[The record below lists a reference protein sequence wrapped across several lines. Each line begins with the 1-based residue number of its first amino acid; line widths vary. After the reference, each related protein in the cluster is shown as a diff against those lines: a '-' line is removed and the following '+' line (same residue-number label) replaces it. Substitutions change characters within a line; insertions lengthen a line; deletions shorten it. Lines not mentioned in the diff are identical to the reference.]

1 MWDNTK
7 EFECFWGYGYV
18 KPEEKSKLEYHKL
31 DFFTE
36 ANGYE
41 FLDFKEI
48 NSLDV
53 GDTCNMAQAFNEHWI
68 RRMK

>member
-1 MWDNTK
+1 MWDKTK

-18 KPEEKSKLEYHKL
+18 NPEEKSKLEYHGL

-36 ANGYE
+36 ANGYD
-41 FLDFKEI
+41 FGDFKEI
-48 NSLDV
+48 NNLDV
-53 GDTCNMAQAFNEHWI
+53 GDTCNMAQASNEHWI

>member
-41 FLDFKEI
+41 FDHFKEI

-53 GDTCNMAQAFNEHWI
+53 GDTADLGDHFSTHWI